1 MQFTKI
7 DDAPLRA
14 NNLSKTGAVY
24 YWMWHDTNENSYVQ
38 ISHLS
43 GGRGKNNGTFSKYL
57 FALDDIGMK
66 KPTQDIIL
74 LTHRQKQFAT
84 TICPAIYALSE
95 MTLFEEARNRLNLAL
110 CDLRSPNRQTSET
123 KGNTQKGEKF
133 TERRPHASI
142 LASIPAS
149 PIIFTVTFHIRWQML
164 RDHFVPTHD
173 I

>member
-66 KPTQDIIL
+66 KTYTGYNPTDASTKTVCDNNMSGYL
-74 LTHRQKQFAT
+74 R
-84 TICPAIYALSE
+84 AIRDDVIRRSEEQVKSGAL
-95 MTLFEEARNRLNLAL
+95 
-110 CDLRSPNRQTSET
+110 
-123 KGNTQKGEKF
+123 
-133 TERRPHASI
+133 
-142 LASIPAS
+142 
-149 PIIFTVTFHIRWQML
+149 
-164 RDHFVPTHD
+164 
-173 I
+173 